1 MNYKIYWNLTTAY
14 GTGRAAYW
22 MPQVNDFT
30 ITKDGIKKHPPTL
43 TTYAVFS
50 ICSGFMSPLLWPI
63 FMLSDIS
70 RYEKSKMGIR
80 DKNPPYP
87 FEHFTWRDEK

>member
-22 MPQVNDFT
+22 MSQVNDFT

-50 ICSGFMSPLLWPI
+50 ICSGFMAVGLWPI
-63 FMLSDIS
+63 FMVSDIS
-70 RYEKSKMGIR
+70 RYEKSKMEIR
-80 DKNPPYP
+80 DKHPPYP